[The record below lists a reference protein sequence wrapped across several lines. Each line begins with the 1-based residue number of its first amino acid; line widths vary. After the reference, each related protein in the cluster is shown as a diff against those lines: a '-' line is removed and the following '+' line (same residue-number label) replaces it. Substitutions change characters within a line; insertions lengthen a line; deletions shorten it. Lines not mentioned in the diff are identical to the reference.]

1 MAKTCKCS
9 FIACLELHAH
19 EAQVIPPHYTLL
31 RACLGTMVRGGHTW
45 FNMNYNIIAE
55 TFFAVQSLWSCT
67 TSLPHCGAVNS
78 TPCMESFS

>member
-31 RACLGTMVRGGHTW
+31 RACLGTMVRGGHT
-45 FNMNYNIIAE
+45 
-55 TFFAVQSLWSCT
+55 
-67 TSLPHCGAVNS
+67 
-78 TPCMESFS
+78 